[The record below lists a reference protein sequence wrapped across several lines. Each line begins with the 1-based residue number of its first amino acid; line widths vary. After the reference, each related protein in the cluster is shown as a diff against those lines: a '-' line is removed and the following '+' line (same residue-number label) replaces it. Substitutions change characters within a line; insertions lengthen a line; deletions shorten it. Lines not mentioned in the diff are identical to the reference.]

1 MRATRV
7 QRARNV
13 RVQRARDVRGAGR
26 SGEISP
32 ASIPTLTPN
41 QMAGKD
47 KIEQKKANWQEA
59 TFQDQVS
66 LPGHVTHLTRLRVW
80 LRVSPGRTGR
90 PPPPSLPPVRTGHVS
105 PHLPS

>member
-1 MRATRV
+1 V
-7 QRARNV
+7 
-13 RVQRARDVRGAGR
+13 R

-66 LPGHVTHLTRLRVW
+66 RVTHLTRLRVW
-80 LRVSPGRTGR
+80 LRD
-90 PPPPSLPPVRTGHVS
+90 PPDSASCLAS
-105 PHLPS
+105 